1 MTTVT
6 LRSAL
11 KRNGRMP
18 RHLLSGLISCAK
30 CGGSYAIVNAREFG
44 CTTHKAGGGC
54 DNNVRVKIDIAERHL
69 LDVIREEI
77 LSPEGIA
84 AAEALRERVALP
96 NLGLRD
102 PRSILQGR
110 NALFGMFGGKLPLR
124 PVLDTERPYLVARVG
139 INRTAL
145 LDSCR
150 LTGSG
155 ACFLAVSNR
164 PIPLVAP

>member
-11 KRNGRMP
+11 TRNGRMP

-84 AAEALRERVALP
+84 AAEKLYRAQVKLAAKEPQRPATGKPARLARQPQHLRA
-96 NLGLRD
+96 
-102 PRSILQGR
+102 
-110 NALFGMFGGKLPLR
+110 
-124 PVLDTERPYLVARVG
+124 
-139 INRTAL
+139 
-145 LDSCR
+145 
-150 LTGSG
+150 
-155 ACFLAVSNR
+155 
-164 PIPLVAP
+164 